1 MWRCNTMFLEYV
13 EFSLR
18 QLWWER
24 WWRAVYGRI
33 PHLNRKVRELATL
46 FYRDIAEISW
56 AHKKGSLV
64 QNKWFASWDVISFF
78 SSLIWCF
85 FIDLTGHFRFAG
97 SVRPSRR
104 GVFSRRQYDIWNPQV
119 RAIFAKS
126 WTWTMTFLVL
136 LEDHMT
142 WKTWLNYQ
150 ADPSGGLVVESSAQ
164 MALFLPVFFF

>member
-1 MWRCNTMFLEYV
+1 MWSLASGSYDENGDGELSME
-13 EFSLR
+13 EFR
-18 QLWWER
+18 TWTEKFGN
-24 WWRAVYGRI
+24 WRPCSTGI
-33 PHLNRKVRELATL
+33 
-46 FYRDIAEISW
+46 IAEISW